1 MRHQCNMKQFLINP
15 LLPWSLRTKRSKE
28 TSLRRKMASVHSVA
42 INRSGLHVLVFS
54 PTSKCG
60 YMFRDCVHWWE
71 MDTILRITGAN
82 FGCVISLQDNRF
94 NHDIDARTGYKT
106 QTLLCMPIKDFN
118 GDVIGVAQ
126 VSMMK
131 KCCVDPC
138 WRNGWW
144 ITIFDA
150 LLWW

>member
-1 MRHQCNMKQFLINP
+1 M
-15 LLPWSLRTKRSKE
+15 
-28 TSLRRKMASVHSVA
+28 
-42 INRSGLHVLVFS
+42 G
-54 PTSKCG
+54 
-60 YMFRDCVHWWE
+60 
-71 MDTILRITGAN
+71 TILRIPGAN

-126 VSMMK
+126 VRTMS

-138 WRNGWW
+138 RRNG
-144 ITIFDA
+144 
-150 LLWW
+150 